1 MATIGSELEEPDAE
15 RESGNGGT
23 TTTPFGYD
31 QEKETWIKT
40 DSSDPLTTLCGHR
53 RTLRIDRS
61 GSTESK
67 IKMYVSM
74 KIADRG
80 SLVLSRGPPG
90 SKPDSNEDPSC
101 FRLLHA
107 KSLLGCQTPLTGVV
121 RKSGQGDASSGAD
134 LAF

>member
-15 RESGNGGT
+15 RESGNGGE

-61 GSTESK
+61 GSTERS
-67 IKMYVSM
+67 VSVACGG
-74 KIADRG
+74 KVPTVN
-80 SLVLSRGPPG
+80 SLVKAVLVRSIRVVIPPNN
-90 SKPDSNEDPSC
+90 K
-101 FRLLHA
+101 
-107 KSLLGCQTPLTGVV
+107 
-121 RKSGQGDASSGAD
+121 
-134 LAF
+134 